1 MKINSI
7 QIPLKPEIEQL
18 ASRLSDSEKNAL
30 SLIISAFVAR
40 PTRSISQVMDDMA
53 DYAKKHGLKEDEID
67 GLVRE

>member
-7 QIPLKPEIEQL
+7 QIPLEPEIEQL
-18 ASRLSDSEKNAL
+18 ASRLSDAEKKTL

-53 DYAKKHGLKEDEID
+53 LYAKKQGLKDDEIP
-67 GLVRE
+67 GLVEE

>member
-7 QIPLKPEIEQL
+7 QIPLEPEIEQL
-18 ASRLSDSEKNAL
+18 ASRLSDAEKKAL

-53 DYAKKHGLKEDEID
+53 LYAKKQGLKDDEIE
-67 GLVRE
+67 GLVNK

>member
-7 QIPLKPEIEQL
+7 QIPLEPEIEQL
-18 ASRLSDSEKNAL
+18 VSRLSDNEKKTL

-53 DYAKKHGLKEDEID
+53 QYAKKQGLKDDEIE
-67 GLVRE
+67 GLLGK